1 MGSYYETVSTG
12 GDSSAGPQW
21 ATIHLYPYSTVTGT
35 CQSGGLVVSALET
48 AFDDL
53 VNYGAIDYYEVLR
66 FKTESYENPDHVDGE
81 EGTESTFRDYLQGSN
96 SDPDHNNGTGE
107 NLYSRVGVHHLAH
120 TGQNACDE
128 DSEGYAPA
136 GANAEGQSDSA
147 FVDPL
152 LSWAPICNYNDS
164 LTKNAAVQEPL
175 HQFIKDSEDTPYT
188 GVEDDEHSL
197 GKVTLFNSTGYVTPM
212 LTYHWDDPKPG
223 EGKDG
228 QSEVGEGECP
238 SDTENR
244 YASSHF
250 QTPTACTKKAVRD
263 TADADVNS
271 SL

>member
-12 GDSSAGPQW
+12 GDSSSGSEW
-21 ATIHLYPYSTVTGT
+21 VTIHLYPYSTVTGT

-53 VNYGAIDYYEVLR
+53 VSYSAIDYYEILR
-66 FKTESYENPDHVDGE
+66 FKTETYENPDHIDGE
-81 EGTESTFRDYLQGSN
+81 GGSTTVSNFKDYLRNG
-96 SDPDHNNGTGE
+96 NGTGKD
-107 NLYSRVGVHHLAH
+107 LYTRVGVHHLAH

-128 DSEGYAPA
+128 DSEDYAPA
-136 GANAEGQSDSA
+136 GANAEAQSDSA
-147 FVDPL
+147 FVDSL
-152 LSWAPICNYNDS
+152 VSWAPICDYNDS

-188 GVEDDEHSL
+188 GQEDDEHSL
-197 GKVTLFNSTGYVTPM
+197 GKVTEFNGTGYVTPM

-223 EGKDG
+223 EGTDG
-228 QSEVGEGECP
+228 ESEVGEGDCP

-250 QTPTACTKKAVRD
+250 QSPTVCTKKAVRD

-271 SL
+271 GL